1 MELYDQL
8 EQQLIDSLSQFIQTV
23 GAYLPKLL
31 SAVALLLLGLILA
44 WGAKWLI
51 LRLGAGIDRMVQA
64 IGIASLHVRL
74 RWPVADILG
83 WLTYWL
89 IILFYITLA
98 VEVLG
103 FKGLSGWLGNL
114 ITYLPSLLL
123 AGLFIFGGFLLGNT
137 IRDRI
142 TTGGRSAGL
151 QRSDT
156 LGSWTRMI
164 IILLAVIVGLAQ
176 IGIDVRLFEY
186 ILTIFVAAL
195 AIAIALAFGMGAGH
209 TVSNII
215 SARYVRKTYQVGQK
229 IRINNL
235 QGKILEMSSTG
246 VVLDTD
252 EGRTFIPARVFDEEA
267 SVLLDDESPHAG

>member
-8 EQQLIDSLSQFIQTV
+8 EQQLIDGLNQFILTV

-31 SAVALLLLGLILA
+31 SAVVLLLLGLILA

-83 WLTYWL
+83 WLIYWM

-103 FKGLSGWLGNL
+103 FKGLSDWLGNL

-151 QRSDT
+151 QRTDT

-164 IILLAVIVGLAQ
+164 IILLAVLVGLAQ

-195 AIAIALAFGMGAGH
+195 AIAIALAFGMGAGP

-252 EGRTFIPARVFDEEA
+252 AGRTFIPARVFDEEA

>member
-8 EQQLIDSLSQFIQTV
+8 EQQLIDGLNQFIQTV

-31 SAVALLLLGLILA
+31 SAVVLLLLGLILA

-83 WLTYWL
+83 WLIYWM

-103 FKGLSGWLGNL
+103 FKGLSDWLGNL

-151 QRSDT
+151 QRTDT

-164 IILLAVIVGLAQ
+164 IILLAVLVGLAQ

-195 AIAIALAFGMGAGH
+195 AIAIALAFGMGAGPI
-209 TVSNII
+209 VSNII

-246 VVLDTD
+246 IVLDTD
-252 EGRTFIPARVFDEEA
+252 AGRTFIPARVFDEEA

>member
-8 EQQLIDSLSQFIQTV
+8 EQQLIDGLNQFIQTV

-31 SAVALLLLGLILA
+31 SAVVLLLLGLILA

-83 WLTYWL
+83 WLIYWM

-103 FKGLSGWLGNL
+103 FKGLSDWLGNL

-151 QRSDT
+151 QRTDT

-164 IILLAVIVGLAQ
+164 IILLAVLVGLAQ

-195 AIAIALAFGMGAGH
+195 AIAIALAFGMGAGP

-252 EGRTFIPARVFDEEA
+252 AGRTFIPARVFDEEA

>member
-8 EQQLIDSLSQFIQTV
+8 EQQLIDGLNQFIQTV

-31 SAVALLLLGLILA
+31 SAVVLLLLGLILA

-83 WLTYWL
+83 WLIYWM

-103 FKGLSGWLGNL
+103 FKGLSDWLGNL

-151 QRSDT
+151 QRTDT

-164 IILLAVIVGLAQ
+164 IILLAVLVGLAQ

-195 AIAIALAFGMGAGH
+195 AIAIALAFGMGAGPI
-209 TVSNII
+209 VSNII

-252 EGRTFIPARVFDEEA
+252 AGRTFIPARVFDEEA